1 MMNLDEQRLT
11 NTKVERHKDTKTE
24 RPQNRKKGKTKR
36 QRGRGGMGV
45 GYHKLLIYCS
55 RSRTIDQKFVIYR

>member
-24 RPQNRKKGKTKR
+24 RPQNRKKGKDKKTE
-36 QRGRGGMGV
+36 GGG
-45 GYHKLLIYCS
+45 G
-55 RSRTIDQKFVIYR
+55 